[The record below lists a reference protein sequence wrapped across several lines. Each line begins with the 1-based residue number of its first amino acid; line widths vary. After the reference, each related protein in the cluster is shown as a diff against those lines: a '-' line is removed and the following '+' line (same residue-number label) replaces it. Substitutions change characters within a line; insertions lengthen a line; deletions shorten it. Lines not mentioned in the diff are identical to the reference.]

1 MQPNNQLRVLSMV
14 DWNQPK
20 TVDESITRLMD
31 ELPLKYKVYI
41 ASLSREVL
49 TLIYPSLKSR
59 IGQEYGLYSGNR
71 KLIQSCRAVSGN
83 DDLAPDQCIT
93 FIIEELW
100 RHLQKTHTLRL
111 LEIKEG

>member
-1 MQPNNQLRVLSMV
+1 MN

-41 ASLSREVL
+41 ASLSREEL
-49 TLIYPSLKSR
+49 TLIYSSFKSR

-71 KLIQSCRAVSGN
+71 KLIQSCQAVSGN

-93 FIIEELW
+93 FIIEKLW
-100 RHLQKTHTLRL
+100 KQLQKTHILRL
-111 LEIKEG
+111 LENKEG

>member
-1 MQPNNQLRVLSMV
+1 MN

-31 ELPLKYKVYI
+31 ELPLKDKVYI
-41 ASLSREVL
+41 ASLSREEL
-49 TLIYPSLKSR
+49 TLIYPLFQSR

-83 DDLAPDQCIT
+83 DDLAADQCMT
-93 FIIEELW
+93 LIIEALW
-100 RHLQKTHTLRL
+100 RQLQKTHTLRL
-111 LEIKEG
+111 LESEEG